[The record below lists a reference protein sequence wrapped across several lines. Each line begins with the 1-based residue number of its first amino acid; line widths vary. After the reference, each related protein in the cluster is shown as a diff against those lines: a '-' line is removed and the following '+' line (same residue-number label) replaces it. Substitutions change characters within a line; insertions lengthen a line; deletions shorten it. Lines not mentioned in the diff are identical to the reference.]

1 MSGEQIRNKIIE
13 NNKIIEE
20 ANPAIFTLNKKVQ
33 EALDENRHLRSIC
46 PHEYDETG
54 FCIYCDAAMELRD

>member
-1 MSGEQIRNKIIE
+1 MNGIEIREKIIA

-20 ANPAIFTLNKKVQ
+20 ANPTMFTLNQKVK
-33 EALDENRHLRSIC
+33 EALDENRRLRSIC

-54 FCIYCDAAMELRD
+54 YCIYCDAAVELE

>member
-1 MSGEQIRNKIIE
+1 MSGNEIREKIIE

-20 ANPAIFTLNKKVQ
+20 ANPTIFVLNKKVQ
-33 EALDENRHLRSIC
+33 KALDDNRHLRSIC

-54 FCIYCDAAMELRD
+54 YCIYCDAAAELN